1 MVPCRTSAGMR
12 CQPLSRKSRNR
23 CASSARTSALNTS
36 LISGSDEALV
46 SARRGQV
53 AVRPK
58 EGVANVRRS
67 AALAGWPSARCKPG
81 RSFSSYRWSKAS
93 GSIGVNTP
101 LCVLSQVYLP
111 ATGGV
116 MTNGELVAT
125 APTSRSLT
133 MTGSNRSSKVMAGV
147 GVDKPVTSSTPSD
160 RSGCR
165 PAPAERR
172 AEQYYPPPGRRV
184 FVRNPG
190 AMLEAQ
196 LRISVQG

>member
-1 MVPCRTSAGMR
+1 MR

-147 GVDKPVTSSTPSD
+147 GVARARGPVRRLPTGRDLGRHPLSAAPSGTTRRQAGASSSAT
-160 RSGCR
+160 
-165 PAPAERR
+165 R
-172 AEQYYPPPGRRV
+172 ARCWR
-184 FVRNPG
+184 
-190 AMLEAQ
+190 L
-196 LRISVQG
+196 S